1 MQITRQTKVTG
12 IAMLAVLA
20 ITVICKLIFEV
31 SWERAFLL
39 APVFVI
45 SVGVIAGMIIF
56 WVRIAIAQWRGED
69 RQADAPGDQ

>member
-12 IAMLAVLA
+12 IAIVCVLA
-20 ITVICKLIFEV
+20 ITVISKLIFEV

-45 SVGVIAGMIIF
+45 SFGVVAGMIIF

-69 RQADAPGDQ
+69 RQAGSSGDQ